1 VTGINKAA
9 ASASMESTKTVTDFV
24 TSYVTAVASVVV
36 VPGPAGVASAVVA
49 ASSGVAS
56 GVTASGV
63 TASGVSGLPSVV
75 AVPDQAGNAGL
86 IGRGSRVFRS

>member
-9 ASASMESTKTVTDFV
+9 ASGSVESTKTVTDFV
-24 TSYVTAVASVVV
+24 TSYVTAAASVVV

-49 ASSGVAS
+49 SGVVAS
-56 GVTASGV
+56 GGLASG
-63 TASGVSGLPSVV
+63 TQGLPSVV